1 MSSSD
6 KYPIMLFFHHPGSH
20 VNIKLGF
27 LKNAGIPVR
36 RHHGFPQPGAA
47 PQSMPMPWMS
57 LLGCWD
63 LQPAKQRGAASKKG
77 YRLVSSNPPGKK
89 KQNNKPNAL
98 ITMLSH
104 AKADRTL
111 F

>member
-1 MSSSD
+1 
-6 KYPIMLFFHHPGSH
+6 MLFFHHPGSH

-77 YRLVSSNPPGKK
+77 TVWCPLTPRGR
-89 KQNNKPNAL
+89 QNNKPNAL